1 MSLRTLTFF
10 WVCVQFGDPLFEEE
24 AEQCADLCQKVLQYC
39 SSPLDENRS
48 QACATLYLVMKYS
61 YNNASVS
68 SNTNGTQGQE
78 SCRNNPKATSRL
90 FNYLTPKMR
99 ERKHYLHPI
108 QFELNAHTW
117 NLEIHRHPFS
127 TFPFLLYYN
136 VFSMSILRVLQ
147 KSFLLKDVLLSR
159 AHSNLS
165 LSAFARSFPSLT
177 NDSQTSASAF
187 HYICVSKYRICA
199 LSTGETLLKGWKG
212 RDRQVLFFFLLW

>member
-1 MSLRTLTFF
+1 
-10 WVCVQFGDPLFEEE
+10 
-24 AEQCADLCQKVLQYC
+24 
-39 SSPLDENRS
+39 
-48 QACATLYLVMKYS
+48 MKYS

-78 SCRNNPKATSRL
+78 SRRNNPKATSRL

-199 LSTGETLLKGWKG
+199 LSTGDTLLKGWKG
-212 RDRQVLFFFLLW
+212 RDRQVLFFFYCGEEVIERIKKIGTTDLKEGFFSPARMITHIAVSFSGVYCVFNQCQTWVTHTHLSPI